1 MLLPM
6 AAANHLRELMHKQI
20 LKLST
25 DCVQIAADKSSHF
38 IWIDQPELIVN
49 AIQIILEKVDFTNTN
64 S

>member
-1 MLLPM
+1 M